1 MENVKLERENDN
13 SKEDLPPAY
22 FDKYY
27 ADNSI
32 TNLDSNKH
40 GVVSN
45 QESDNGSQGS
55 IFNTDIER
63 QYEYLVKE
71 YPKQAGIY
79 VESAEKIHKN
89 NPQEMSGLALDGL
102 KSMANDRNR
111 NNRQMNIK
119 VL

>member
-1 MENVKLERENDN
+1 MERENDN

-32 TNLDSNKH
+32 ITLIGNNAMVLFRIKNLT
-40 GVVSN
+40 
-45 QESDNGSQGS
+45 NGSQGS

-71 YPKQAGIY
+71 YPKQAGISA
-79 VESAEKIHKN
+79 ESAEKIHKN
-89 NPQEMSGLALDGL
+89 NP
-102 KSMANDRNR
+102 RR
-111 NNRQMNIK
+111 
-119 VL
+119 